1 MSADSVS
8 EEVTGFDGK
17 CKVWTGSMIEA
28 AIGKGMAKRDYDAAI
43 RLMKVSGC
51 IEVLS
56 YGNRFAPSRVLLVNR
71 PDDEALQNF
80 LLTVGPI
87 AGKLEQRVN
96 DLATALGGVDL
107 IKELAAIA
115 VHMGSMDERLTRLE
129 QKVDNTKGEIT

>member
-1 MSADSVS
+1 
-8 EEVTGFDGK
+8 
-17 CKVWTGSMIEA
+17 
-28 AIGKGMAKRDYDAAI
+28 
-43 RLMKVSGC
+43 
-51 IEVLS
+51 
-56 YGNRFAPSRVLLVNR
+56 VLLVNR

-96 DLATALGGVDL
+96 DLTTALGGVDL

-129 QKVDNTKGEIT
+129 QKVNNTKGEIT